1 MNISLY
7 VRMAVTLLISTVVA
21 AIIIGSIGAGSVAF
35 VRFFGAP
42 SWVGVVIAIGFTLG
56 VAVWVRNTGVDV
68 LYQIGGYA
76 VDRSDYPELTEP
88 LQRLATQAGVTVPGL
103 AVVATDDPF
112 AFTYKTRDEGHRI
125 VVSRGLVELLD
136 SDEREAIL
144 AHELTHV
151 MNRDLTVMQLGF
163 FPIRLAEAIQS
174 VMAHGGTARGASGRN
189 RPTRV
194 TIPRAIYDL
203 AVGLERLGVFATAQ
217 LASAREFAADRGAVE
232 LTGNPAALST
242 ALATLY
248 DQAAQPAHDLR
259 DSDRARLLNITP
271 VGRPT
276 TRLLGFSTHPDLH
289 ARQRQLR
296 ELAAEMEAT

>member
-7 VRMAVTLLISTVVA
+7 VRMVVTLLISTIVA
-21 AIIIGSIGAGSVAF
+21 AIIIASIGFGF
-35 VRFFGAP
+35 VGGARFLGAP
-42 SWVGVVIAIGFTLG
+42 SWVGVVVAIGFTLG
-56 VAVWVRNTGVDV
+56 VAVWVRHVGVDV

-76 VDRSDYPELTEP
+76 VERSDYPELTEP

-103 AVVATDDPF
+103 AVVATADPF
-112 AFTYKTRDEGHRI
+112 AFTYKTREEGYRI
-125 VVSRGLVELLD
+125 VVSRGFIELLD

-174 VMAHGGTARGASGRN
+174 LMPHGDHSREGSGRH

-194 TIPRAIYDL
+194 TIPRAIYDI
-203 AVGLERLGVFATAQ
+203 AVGLERLGVLATAQ

-232 LTGNPAALST
+232 LTGNSAALST

-276 TRLLGFSTHPDLH
+276 TGLFGFSTHPDLH

-296 ELAAEMEAT
+296 KLAAEMEAA